1 MTTWL
6 TLLAGAVIGAPPPCA
21 APAPADAPAALHRFE
36 FSQVEMGMPFTLIL
50 YAPDEGAANA
60 ASKAAFDRL
69 KELNVVFSD
78 FSDDSELA
86 KLSATAGSGNPVK
99 LSLPLWDVLAK
110 AHRLSEQ
117 TGGSFD
123 VTVGP
128 LVTLWR
134 RSRREKKLPG
144 DEALQKA
151 KAAVGHR
158 NLVLDPK
165 QRTATLKK
173 EGMRLDLGGIAVGYA
188 LDDVMALLKKRGI
201 TRAIID
207 GSGDVLAGDP
217 PPGKEGWRVGIAP
230 LDAKAPPSR
239 FVILKNAAI
248 STSGDAFQHVVIDGR
263 RYAHIID
270 PKTGLGLPDQFSVT
284 VAAPDAVT
292 ADSLATAVC
301 VLGPQK
307 GIDLIEKTPPCTVFI
322 VRNVDGKV
330 ETHQSRL
337 WANLNVEEAPSDP
350 AARPR
355 GGAAQSPARAP

>member
-6 TLLAGAVIGAPPPCA
+6 TLLAAAAIFAPPPCA
-21 APAPADAPAALHRFE
+21 APPDCGATAAALQRFE

-50 YAPDEGAANA
+50 YAPDEAAANA
-60 ASKAAFDRL
+60 ASSAAFDRL
-69 KELNVVFSD
+69 KELNAVFSD

-86 KLSATAGSGNPVK
+86 KLSATAGSGKAVK
-99 LSLPLWDVLAK
+99 VSRSLWDVLIK
-110 AHRLSEQ
+110 AQSVSEQ
-117 TGGSFD
+117 SEGAFD
-123 VTVGP
+123 ATVGP

-134 RSRREKKLPG
+134 RSRREKKLPSE
-144 DEALQKA
+144 EALQKA
-151 KAAVGHR
+151 KAAVGHQ

-165 QRTATLKK
+165 DRTATLKR

-188 LDDVMALLKKRGI
+188 LDDVLALLKKRGI

-239 FVILKNAAI
+239 FVVLKNAAL

-263 RYAHIID
+263 RYAHIVD
-270 PKTGLGLPDQFSVT
+270 PKTGVGLPERFSVT

-301 VLGPQK
+301 VLGPEK
-307 GIDLIEKTPPCTVFI
+307 GIELIEKTAGCAVFI
-322 VRNVDGKV
+322 VRNVDGTI
-330 ETHQSRL
+330 ETHHSRRWTEL
-337 WANLNVEEAPSDP
+337 TIEEAKP
-350 AARPR
+350 AARE
-355 GGAAQSPARAP
+355 